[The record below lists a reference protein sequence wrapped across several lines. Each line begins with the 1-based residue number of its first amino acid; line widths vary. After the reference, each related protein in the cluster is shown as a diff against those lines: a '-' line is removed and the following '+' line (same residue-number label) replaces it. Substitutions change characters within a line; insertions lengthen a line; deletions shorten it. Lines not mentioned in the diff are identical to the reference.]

1 MRANGKC
8 ADLLFEQLH
17 EVVTLQIGSDQFV
30 VYFVVLKFYIF
41 IRNIIICNRTGNKT
55 ISDKKGLAVMYV
67 IRITPV
73 LDAIIIRRLVA
84 CSLCINTESAIYGGS

>member
-1 MRANGKC
+1 MENALIFCLNNCTRLSPC
-8 ADLLFEQLH
+8 RS
-17 EVVTLQIGSDQFV
+17 VDQFV